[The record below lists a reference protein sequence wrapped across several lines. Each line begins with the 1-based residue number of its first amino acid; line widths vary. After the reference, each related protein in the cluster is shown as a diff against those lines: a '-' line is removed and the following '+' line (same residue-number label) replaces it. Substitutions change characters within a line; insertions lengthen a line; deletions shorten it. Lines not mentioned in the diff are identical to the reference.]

1 MTQGVEWLEGFSVE
15 RRGTNMTRNWQ
26 TVVTLVAVL
35 IVAILLL
42 QPLQARVAAQE
53 GTGVDTTPRS
63 ISVSGVGQASAQP
76 DIAIIQIGVQ
86 TQDEQANVALNENS
100 QRMQAIVSALQNA
113 GVATEDIQT
122 EIIQL
127 QPRFDEP
134 RLLQPGASQTQSP
147 ELIGYIATNI
157 LEVRVTNLD
166 QLGQLLDTAVQAGGN
181 RIEGIRFELENPA
194 EVVNQARQAA
204 WEEARQKAEALANLA
219 GEELNRVLSIN
230 ESSNVPRPFVQERLA
245 ADATA
250 VPIQPGTQTV
260 EVAIQVTWSLVR

>member
-1 MTQGVEWLEGFSVE
+1 
-15 RRGTNMTRNWQ
+15 
-26 TVVTLVAVL
+26 
-35 IVAILLL
+35 
-42 QPLQARVAAQE
+42 
-53 GTGVDTTPRS
+53 
-63 ISVSGVGQASAQP
+63 
-76 DIAIIQIGVQ
+76 VQ